1 MPILNTTYISEVVLH
16 VFLLW
21 SWKSVLVIL
30 SSPYQHKPSTVRSLI
45 LKKLKLCL
53 LKKGLHTN

>member
-1 MPILNTTYISEVVLH
+1 MPILNTTYISEVVL
-16 VFLLW
+16 FLLW